1 MNSKQKK
8 KNLIVNLVFKN
19 GAEKLMNE
27 VIANQ
32 KEIQRLQ
39 SENSKLLEKGIKSF
53 MTFKSSET

>member
-1 MNSKQKK
+1 MQKK

-19 GAEKLMNE
+19 GAEKIMNE

-39 SENSKLLEKGIKSF
+39 NENSKLLGEGMKAFTKLE
-53 MTFKSSET
+53 SSKN

>member
-1 MNSKQKK
+1 MQNK

-19 GAEKLMNE
+19 GAEKIMNE

-39 SENSKLLEKGIKSF
+39 SENSKLLKDGMKVFTKLE
-53 MTFKSSET
+53 SSKN